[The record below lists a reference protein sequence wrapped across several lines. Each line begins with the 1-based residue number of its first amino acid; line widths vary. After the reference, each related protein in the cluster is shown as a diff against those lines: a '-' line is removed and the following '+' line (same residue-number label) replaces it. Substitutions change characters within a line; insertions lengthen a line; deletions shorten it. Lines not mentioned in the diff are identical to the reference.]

1 MSPAG
6 VYTALV
12 TPFKNGKVDDSSLI
26 KLIHQQMR
34 GGVKNFVVNGTT
46 AESPTLAPQE
56 SLDILKLVLK
66 TVGNQGHV
74 VFGSGSNDTKKTIEF
89 SQKALEAGAQAL
101 LLVVPYYNKPPQQ
114 GLFEH
119 FKKIAES
126 VACDQILY
134 NVPGRTI
141 TSLELETI
149 QKLSEISRIVGIKEA
164 TGQIDFG
171 KKIIA
176 SCRAT
181 FSVLSGDDETCLH
194 LQKNGG
200 RGVISVCSHV
210 MPQKMTQWFSNPV
223 TEESLFEFQEAQ
235 ELIKG
240 LYISTNPIPVKAAL
254 AILGVI
260 ESDEMRLPLCRLS
273 AEQKKQLE
281 TILQKNERFL

>member
-1 MSPAG
+1 MPTG

-12 TPFKNGKVDDSSLI
+12 TPFKNGKVDDASLV
-26 KLIHQQMR
+26 KLVQQQLK
-34 GGVKNFVVNGTT
+34 GGVQNFVVNGTT
-46 AESPTLAPQE
+46 AESPTLDPQE

-66 TVGNQGHV
+66 TVAGKGHV
-74 VFGSGSNDTKKTIEF
+74 VFGSGSNNTQKTIEF

-119 FKKIAES
+119 FKKVADS

-149 QKLSEISRIVGIKEA
+149 KKLSEIPRIVGIKEA

-171 KKIIA
+171 KKIIEG
-176 SCRAT
+176 CRPT
-181 FSVLSGDDETCLH
+181 FSVLSGDDETCLL

-200 RGVISVCSHV
+200 RGVISVCSHI
-210 MPQKMTQWFSNPV
+210 MPKKMTHWFSGKV
-223 TEESLFEFQEAQ
+223 SEESLAEFQEAQ
-235 ELIKG
+235 ELIRG

-260 ESDEMRLPLCRLS
+260 ESDEMRLPLCRVT

-281 TILQKNERFL
+281 TLLKKYEKFL